1 MKSYTV
7 IYDNGKMIVTHSTGI
22 VNKYD
27 KKDIL
32 LQRHAIE
39 LDLLAAQDELKYFD
53 DVISKIDKSVT
64 KQPLLTRLR
73 KLVTRKE

>member
-1 MKSYTV
+1 MKTEYN
-7 IYDNGKMIVTHSTGI
+7 NGKMIVTHPTGI

-32 LQRHAIE
+32 LQRHAIK
-39 LDLLAAQDELKYFD
+39 LDLLAAQDELKYLD
-53 DVISKIDKSVT
+53 DVMSKIDKSVP
-64 KQPLLTRLR
+64 KQPLLTRVR